1 MEDNTNTNEL
11 TDINDKDVE
20 LNIDLNSLA
29 YGNLT
34 YNYLPYLEVK
44 NHFSE
49 LIDSFLDFPY
59 PQIDESILEI
69 ENLIE
74 FQKNAKQ
81 SKNWEKQYNFN
92 KNVDSN
98 LEFVLEKFY
107 LKNELI
113 FDKELLANIRTD
125 ISALILQLK
134 VYYQRARPFQV
145 AFYSKQN
152 FVPFESNSANTPSY
166 PSGHATQIYF
176 IGLVEIFKNPQKE
189 KEIKKFCNMVAKT
202 REIMGVHFES
212 DTNFGKIIATALS
225 KHPKIKEIYF
235 KK

>member
-1 MEDNTNTNEL
+1 MCKGKSLSNDTYFDLSNGVYSLRIDNRTFTLCLKMNVL
-11 TDINDKDVE
+11 KILYVE
-20 LNIDLNSLA
+20 IFWN
-29 YGNLT
+29 
-34 YNYLPYLEVK
+34 VK
-44 NHFSE
+44 S
-49 LIDSFLDFPY
+49 
-59 PQIDESILEI
+59 
-69 ENLIE
+69 
-74 FQKNAKQ
+74 
-81 SKNWEKQYNFN
+81 
-92 KNVDSN
+92 
-98 LEFVLEKFY
+98 
-107 LKNELI
+107 
-113 FDKELLANIRTD
+113 
-125 ISALILQLK
+125 LILQLK

-152 FVPFESNSANTPSY
+152 FVPFESTSAHTPSY
-166 PSGHATQIYF
+166 PSGHATQIYI

>member
-74 FQKNAKQ
+74 SQKNAKQ
-81 SKNWEKQYNFN
+81 SKNWEKQY
-92 KNVDSN
+92 K
-98 LEFVLEKFY
+98 
-107 LKNELI
+107 
-113 FDKELLANIRTD
+113 KEQE
-125 ISALILQLK
+125 LQL
-134 VYYQRARPFQV
+134 
-145 AFYSKQN
+145 S
-152 FVPFESNSANTPSY
+152 
-166 PSGHATQIYF
+166 
-176 IGLVEIFKNPQKE
+176 
-189 KEIKKFCNMVAKT
+189 
-202 REIMGVHFES
+202 
-212 DTNFGKIIATALS
+212 LS
-225 KHPKIKEIYF
+225 
-235 KK
+235 

>member
-74 FQKNAKQ
+74 SQKNAKQ

-92 KNVDSN
+92 TNVDSN

-152 FVPFESNSANTPSY
+152 FVPFESNSAHTPSY

-176 IGLVEIFKNPQKE
+176 IGLVIIN
-189 KEIKKFCNMVAKT
+189 KFVYL
-202 REIMGVHFES
+202 IS
-212 DTNFGKIIATALS
+212 L
-225 KHPKIKEIYF
+225 
-235 KK
+235 